1 MLLLSKKEKISNM
14 KKYKKLKLFIGCLL
28 FSSFVFAENSGY
40 TLLPNQT
47 PKAIFEFNTD
57 GMLLLI
63 AFVLLIPVYLIAKT
77 FLIAVK
83 INYDKQKNS
92 SLKILMPI
100 IFLALA
106 NGVLAETSPT
116 VLANT
121 PQSSS
126 FTNISNLQA
135 ILLFVIFLEALVI
148 VVLGGYTLYF
158 IKQPSIQKQLAPS
171 IAKKRIDFSKLW
183 EKMNSLKPMSQEAA
197 LDTGHN
203 YDGIRELNNITPPWF
218 TATFI
223 ASIIFACIYL
233 WRYHVAYSAP
243 LQLEEFKIEMA
254 EAEKQKAEFLKN
266 QANQVDENTIT
277 LLGEDEIAAGAT
289 LFKTNCAVCHAANG
303 ASVKGGVGPNLTDN
317 YWLHGGGL
325 KDIFKTIK
333 YGWPDKGMKSWKDD
347 FSPKQIAQLT
357 NFVKSISNKNLPG
370 KEPQGDLFKEE
381 VTMVKDTTV
390 KLAKDTLLVK

>member
-1 MLLLSKKEKISNM
+1 M
-14 KKYKKLKLFIGCLL
+14 KKYKKLALVIGCLFL
-28 FSSFVFAENSGY
+28 SSLVFAETTGY
-40 TLLPNQT
+40 TLLPNQS

-77 FLIAVK
+77 FLMAIK
-83 INYDKQKNS
+83 INYEMQKGNA
-92 SLKILMPI
+92 LKVLLPI
-100 IFLALA
+100 AFIALGNVA
-106 NGVLAETSPT
+106 SAETSST
-116 VLANT
+116 VLVDA
-121 PQSSS
+121 PQASS

-158 IKQPSIQKQLAPS
+158 IKQPSLQKEIIPS
-171 IAKKRIDFSKLW
+171 TTKKRIDFSKFW
-183 EKMNSLKPMSQEAA
+183 ERMNSLKPMSQEAA
-197 LDTGHN
+197 LDTGHD

-218 TATFI
+218 TVTFI
-223 ASIIFACIYL
+223 ASIIFAGIYL

-254 EAEKQKAEFLKN
+254 EAEKEKVEFLKN
-266 QANQVDENTIT
+266 QANQVDENTVT
-277 LLGEDEIAAGAT
+277 LLGNDDVTIGAT

-303 ASVKGGVGPNLTDN
+303 ASVKGGVGPNLTDE
-317 YWLHGGGL
+317 YWLHGGDL
-325 KDIFKTIK
+325 KSIFKTIK

-357 NFVKSISNKNLPG
+357 SFVKSISNKNFPG
-370 KEPQGDLFKEE
+370 KEPQGELYKEE
-381 VTMVKDTTV
+381 VKSTTDTASKAEKDRLI
-390 KLAKDTLLVK
+390 KK